1 METATGDAESRPS
14 NRLSDAKLCL
24 AVDSINLC
32 GAGESLGSPRVGHL
46 NL

>member
-14 NRLSDAKLCL
+14 NRLNDAELSL
-24 AVDSINLC
+24 AVDLKALC
-32 GAGESLGSPRVGHL
+32 GAAESLGSPRVGHL